1 MPDRRLAD
9 SGSDHGRP
17 DKARPDATPA
27 RPDRALGLLGMATR
41 AGALVPGT
49 ERVREAARAG
59 TLRLAVMAADAS
71 ENSRGKLLPLLAAR
85 GISHVIRYERNELGA
100 AVGRGPLSAVGV
112 LDAALADRLL
122 ALLRDRADGASR
134 E

>member
-1 MPDRRLAD
+1 MPGSRLAD

-17 DKARPDATPA
+17 DAARPSATPQ

-71 ENSRGKLLPLLAAR
+71 ENSRGKLLPLLTAR

-122 ALLRDRADGASR
+122 ALLHERGDGAGG

>member
-1 MPDRRLAD
+1 V
-9 SGSDHGRP
+9 
-17 DKARPDATPA
+17 

-59 TLRLAVMAADAS
+59 TLRLAVMASDAS
-71 ENSRGKLLPLLAAR
+71 DNSRGKLLPLLTAR

-112 LDAALADRLL
+112 VDRAFADRLL
-122 ALLRDRADGASR
+122 ALLDDGGGA
-134 E
+134 EGIE